1 MDMNANKARLRL
13 PIVFK
18 LVTITVALLLIGTI
32 PIAFRSAQQFETIS
46 VDRESDANR
55 DQARARATEVES
67 ALISYVDKAKIIAAL
82 LTKEFST
89 EAERQSALDLTF
101 SGDRD
106 LVAVELMGLDPNK
119 APVRVVNEEYLKN
132 YNLDRIYIETLRQ
145 SQKKNQTFPFSSVF
159 AGQLEIRNASLE
171 GGAPML
177 TIGIPLVMDDTGR
190 FTFIALAD
198 VRLDRL
204 QTGFA
209 NITDRLMF
217 LVDRDGQILAHP
229 DETKVFSG
237 SSLKDLPVVKAAQA
251 STFREGASRY
261 QDPATGEWYRGAFR
275 KTSLNVTVVAVASE
289 QVILEAA
296 SRVKRIAFNIAG
308 QVLSVSL
315 FFIFLFSI
323 TLTAPIEKLVDIT
336 NEVAKGNFGV
346 KANIR
351 SRDEVGQLGAA
362 FDHMIEGL
370 QERDKVKSMFAKFH
384 GTSVTE
390 DLMKGDLQLGG
401 SKREVVVFFSDIRD
415 FTKFSEGHTPEEVV
429 DMLNEYFQIMVGII
443 NRNGGVV
450 DKFIGDAI
458 MAVWGAPN
466 STPEDPQKAVK
477 ACLEMRSALEKLN
490 EARHGRGKSA
500 IKIGMGL
507 HFGEAISGTIG
518 SDERMEYTVIG
529 DTVNQASRIEASTKA
544 FGTDLLI
551 SDTLFEAVKSG
562 FIIEEAGKV
571 EVKGKSQPLILFK
584 VRGYVDASGQQVLIK
599 TAYSDYEAVDAD
611 KVKMAS

>member
-1 MDMNANKARLRL
+1 MNKPRLRL

-18 LVTITVALLLIGTI
+18 LVTITVGLLLCGTV
-32 PIAFRSAQQFETIS
+32 PIAFRSATQFEIIS
-46 VDRESDANR
+46 IDRESDANR

-67 ALISYVDKAKIIAAL
+67 ALISYVDKAKIIGAI

-106 LVAVELMGLDPNK
+106 LVAVELLGLDTSK

-132 YNLDRIYIETLRQ
+132 YKLDSSYIESVRQ
-145 SQKKNQTFPFSSVF
+145 SQRKNQSFPFTSVF
-159 AGQLEIRNASLE
+159 AGQLEIRNASLD

-177 TIGIPLVMDDTGR
+177 TIGIPLVMDDSGR
-190 FTFIALAD
+190 FIYVILAD

-217 LVDRDGQILAHP
+217 LVDREGGILAHP
-229 DETKVFSG
+229 DENKVFNA
-237 SSLKDLPVVKAAQA
+237 SSLKELPVVKAAQG

-261 QDPATGEWYRGAFR
+261 QDGSNNEWYRGAFR
-275 KTSLNVTVVAVASE
+275 KTSLNVTVIAVTSE

-308 QVLSVSL
+308 QVLSIAL

-323 TLTAPIEKLVDIT
+323 TLTAPIERLVDIT
-336 NEVAKGNFGV
+336 AEVAKGNFTV
-346 KANIR
+346 KANIK
-351 SRDEVGQLGAA
+351 SRDEVGQLGDA
-362 FDHMIEGL
+362 FDHMIIGL
-370 QERDKVKSMFAKFH
+370 QERDKVKSMFSKFH
-384 GTSVTE
+384 GSSVTE

-401 SKREVVVFFSDIRD
+401 SKKDVCVFFSDIRD

-443 NRNGGVV
+443 NRNGGIV

-466 STPEDPQKAVK
+466 GTPDDPQKVVK
-477 ACLEMRSALEKLN
+477 AALEMRVALEKLN
-490 EARHGRGKSA
+490 EARQGRGKIP
-500 IKIGMGL
+500 IKIGMGA
-507 HFGEAISGTIG
+507 HYGEAISGTIG

-551 SDTLFEAVKSG
+551 SDALYEAVKNQ
-562 FIIEEAGKV
+562 FIIEEAGRV
-571 EVKGKSQPLILFK
+571 EVKGKAEPLKLFK
-584 VRGYVDASGQQVLIK
+584 VRGYVDASGQAVLIQ
-599 TAYSDYEAVDAD
+599 TAYSDYEAGDVD
-611 KVKMAS
+611 KVKMAA